1 MKRKSEEN
9 HKSEEQRRAEAQENR
24 ERQRREME
32 RQEQLPYSVL
42 SWIGTIA
49 FCKLLFRSRTSEWV
63 MFGLAVLITIAA
75 AVEDFRKRGF
85 TEKSWL
91 SLILDAI
98 FMAITLAIL
107 ID

>member
-1 MKRKSEEN
+1 M
-9 HKSEEQRRAEAQENR
+9 
-24 ERQRREME
+24 
-32 RQEQLPYSVL
+32 L
-42 SWIGTIA
+42 G
-49 FCKLLFRSRTSEWV
+49 F
-63 MFGLAVLITIAA
+63 AVLITII
-75 AVEDFRKRGF
+75 AVVVHFRRHGF